1 MTQIVPV
8 SPGLSSVIVSG
19 PQYGVKY
26 TLTGPDGARVVFNDK
41 TDANYVGFLSNISGL
56 DSPDVRESAD
66 DLIGDDGGV
75 HGLFFYGRRPIVI
88 EGYIDNTPS
97 PYLADSDG
105 NVLTENGVRNAR
117 MTMLQ
122 RVTNA
127 MRRDLEIRWQPEGGV
142 EQMVRV
148 RRQQPLRIAG
158 AYNKSFQ
165 AALVAADPRIYG
177 TAINEIR
184 FDPNVDSTATNKGTM
199 RTPPTATVYGPTSGT
214 MTGIEI
220 HNHTTGEYIVFAPSY
235 ALAPGQYIV
244 VDFVNKTI
252 TRESGLNIYDKL
264 VFASSTWFQ
273 IEPGDNTIAV
283 HGTGTTTGASMVL
296 RWQDAWV

>member
-1 MTQIVPV
+1 
-8 SPGLSSVIVSG
+8 
-19 PQYGVKY
+19 
-26 TLTGPDGARVVFNDK
+26 
-41 TDANYVGFLSNISGL
+41 
-56 DSPDVRESAD
+56 
-66 DLIGDDGGV
+66 
-75 HGLFFYGRRPIVI
+75 
-88 EGYIDNTPS
+88 
-97 PYLADSDG
+97 
-105 NVLTENGVRNAR
+105 
-117 MTMLQ
+117 
-122 RVTNA
+122 
-127 MRRDLEIRWQPEGGV
+127 
-142 EQMVRV
+142 
-148 RRQQPLRIAG
+148 
-158 AYNKSFQ
+158 
-165 AALVAADPRIYG
+165 
-177 TAINEIR
+177 
-184 FDPNVDSTATNKGTM
+184 M